1 MSKSDFELRDGKVY
15 STVSGD
21 LVATI
26 DQEGNLKMQQ
36 GKNALTPRVKEFLA
50 SAPSMPPNA
59 PENPEASAA
68 MEQMTENHDFSS
80 ALPDDEEVNTHILND
95 SKEHVFFGDAPRHG
109 TGVPASEAKPVIPIP
124 DPNITSVWDI
134 PKADLPAF
142 DPALGTSTPEFKNF
156 IRKHKFNKVQAAE
169 LVRRLSR
176 RK

>member
-21 LVATI
+21 LVATV
-26 DQEGNLKMQQ
+26 DREGNLKMQQ
-36 GKNALTPRVKEFLA
+36 GKNALTPRVKEFMA
-50 SAPSMPPNA
+50 APPVPPPDA
-59 PENPEASAA
+59 PEVPEA
-68 MEQMTENHDFSS
+68 MEQMTENHDFSG
-80 ALPDDEEVNTHILND
+80 ALPDDEEVNTHILDDNN
-95 SKEHVFFGDAPRHG
+95 ERVFFGDAPRHG
-109 TGVPASEAKPVIPIP
+109 TGVPAPEEKPIIPVP

-134 PKADLPAF
+134 PESELPAF
-142 DPALGTSTPEFKNF
+142 DPALGTATPEFKNF